1 MTDREFNERLQQI
14 FDSTNK
20 CGLGELMLFDKNFE
34 RFIET
39 QRRRKIVFGRIKR
52 ICAKHKQSVFQISP
66 REFVKLI
73 SYEDFKKQPQISDI
87 IALGLKLYLRY
98 TCGVCWEKPELK
110 ITGI

>member
-14 FDSTNK
+14 FDSNNR

-34 RFIET
+34 IFIET
-39 QRRRKIVFGRIKR
+39 QRRRDIMFRRIER
-52 ICAKHKQSVFQISP
+52 ICAKHKQDVFEVSP
-66 REFVKLI
+66 REFAKLI
-73 SYEDFKKQPQISDI
+73 SYEEFKKQPHISDI

-98 TCGVCWEKPELK
+98 TCGVCWENSKLK